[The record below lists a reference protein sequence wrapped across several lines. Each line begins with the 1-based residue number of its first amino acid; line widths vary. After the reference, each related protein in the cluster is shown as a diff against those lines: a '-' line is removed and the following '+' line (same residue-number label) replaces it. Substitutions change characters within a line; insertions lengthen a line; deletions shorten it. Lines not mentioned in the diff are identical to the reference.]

1 MTIQKEQL
9 SDLKEKIEQAQKLVE
24 DCKSDSLE
32 PYKNHY
38 KARELL
44 IDLEAKL
51 EKIISTT
58 SDQQDLVVYRSILGN
73 VLTDIAKINSF
84 VEESNQSEVFLNKS
98 LDLLSEHQLEPEAI
112 IPFIETLNQL
122 GILWSKLQDNDKS
135 RDFLLKG
142 EKAAKAFKDTD
153 KKPLT
158 IFDVLG
164 TSDEIEKGK
173 GEESF
178 EKTCTLTFFYLAQVF
193 GSLGELE
200 ESGKYCHLTLKRQLE
215 LNDFEPI
222 EWALNAATLS
232 QYYFGKNML
241 KQSRHLLAAATF
253 MLGDYSDQLDKKE
266 LTPDQRAAAQE
277 QLRHRTA
284 DVDLCFA
291 KYCIYILT
299 TSIERLM
306 QEQEESS
313 KETDPKQFQLNDH
326 CDKFA
331 SLELSLYEREITE
344 DFVLTFEDAKEVF
357 LVAQSYLNKAKEYYS
372 LESEA
377 SQHSRIIQDYAH
389 LFKYLAFFEEDP
401 GTQAKLHKRRADQ
414 LEELLTQL
422 NQTYYMNICREL
434 MFELGLTYSDILD
447 IKCDQL
453 KFSEVQPSS
462 LSKIN
467 TLCHKAIK
475 KFQDFENSYKDKK
488 TGEIPA
494 NLDVDELQVVACANF
509 NLGRLHYKIIT
520 PDKRMQLENTNNSYK
535 HYSIFI
541 DYCEKHPTVGERM
554 KGELGVTRNMCELL
568 PLKIKKLM
576 DEIQN

>member
-1 MTIQKEQL
+1 MKSQAILFCLFLLQARDLL
-9 SDLKEKIEQAQKLVE
+9 SE
-24 DCKSDSLE
+24 LE
-32 PYKNHY
+32 T
-38 KARELL
+38 
-44 IDLEAKL
+44 KL
-51 EKIISTT
+51 EKIMGET
-58 SDQQDLVVYRSILGN
+58 SDQRDLLVYRAILGN
-73 VLTDIAKINSF
+73 VLTDIGKINSF
-84 VEESNQSEVFLNKS
+84 VEESNQAETYLKKS
-98 LDLLSEHQLEPEAI
+98 LDLLATDQLEPEVVI
-112 IPFIETLNQL
+112 SYVDTLNQL

-135 RDFLLKG
+135 RDFLLEG
-142 EKAAKAFKDTD
+142 EKVAKAFKETS

-173 GEESF
+173 GEESL
-178 EKTCTLTFFYLAQVF
+178 EKICTLTFFYLAQVY
-193 GSLGELE
+193 GSLGEME
-200 ESGKYCHLTLKRQLE
+200 ESGKYCHQTLKRQLE
-215 LNDFEPI
+215 LKDYEPI

-241 KQSRHLLAAATF
+241 KQSRHLLAASSY
-253 MLGDYSDQLDKKE
+253 MLADYSDQLEKKE
-266 LTPDQRAAAQE
+266 LTQDQRAAAIE
-277 QLRHRTA
+277 QLKHRSA

-313 KETDPKQFQLNDH
+313 KETDPKQFQLSDQ
-326 CDKFA
+326 CERF
-331 SLELSLYEREITE
+331 SLELYLYERDITD

-357 LVAQSYLNKAKEYYS
+357 LSAQSYLNKAKEYYS

-377 SQHSRIIQDYAH
+377 SQHARIIQDYAH
-389 LFKYLAFFEEDP
+389 LFKYLAFFEEDSS
-401 GTQAKLHKRRADQ
+401 TQAKLHKRRADQ
-414 LEELLTQL
+414 LEELLVQL

-447 IKCDQL
+447 IKCDQM
-453 KFSEVQPSS
+453 KFNEVHPNS

-475 KFQDFENSYKDKK
+475 KFQDFEGTYKDKK

-509 NLGRLHYKIIT
+509 NLGRLFYKIIT

-535 HYSIFI
+535 HYKIFI
-541 DYCEKHPTVGERM
+541 DYCEKNPTVGERM

-568 PLKIKKLM
+568 PLKVRKLM
-576 DEIQN
+576 DEIRN